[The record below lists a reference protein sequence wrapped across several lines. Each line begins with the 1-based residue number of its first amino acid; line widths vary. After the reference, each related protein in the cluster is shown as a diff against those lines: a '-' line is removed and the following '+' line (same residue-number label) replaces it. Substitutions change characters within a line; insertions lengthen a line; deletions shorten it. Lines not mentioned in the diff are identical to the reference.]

1 MNGGIVLSSRSL
13 SIIPSVPS
21 VRGRGTRTSLSL
33 RSPFIL
39 HGSSC
44 TEITG
49 RRNEW
54 RNYAATFGCVRC
66 KKRGETWQR
75 LDPLERRRRDA
86 NTLPFFCLLLRIFLS
101 LSFEARIKWWMVSGR
116 ERGDGTHEVAVSNDN
131 EVQVPIVTNCDR
143 FAHSDLVPLVG
154 SLHLFAFIV
163 RASGPF
169 LASPL
174 LSPSPGFASM
184 LARCSAPKWL
194 HFATLSCCTH
204 GANDEIGTRW
214 RRKLEPSWVT
224 ISRNN
229 WWMDGDPCLCTRIL
243 DGNSFEWS
251 TVR

>member
-1 MNGGIVLSSRSL
+1 MVNG
-13 SIIPSVPS
+13 
-21 VRGRGTRTSLSL
+21 
-33 RSPFIL
+33 
-39 HGSSC
+39 
-44 TEITG
+44 
-49 RRNEW
+49 
-54 RNYAATFGCVRC
+54 
-66 KKRGETWQR
+66 
-75 LDPLERRRRDA
+75 
-86 NTLPFFCLLLRIFLS
+86 
-101 LSFEARIKWWMVSGR
+101 GR

-229 WWMDGDPCLCTRIL
+229 WWMDGDPCLCARIL
-243 DGNSFEWS
+243 DGNSFQWS

>member
-66 KKRGETWQR
+66 KKRGETR
-75 LDPLERRRRDA
+75 SSRETSSRREHFA
-86 NTLPFFCLLLRIFLS
+86 LLLPSSSNLS
-101 LSFEARIKWWMVSGR
+101 LSFSFSFEARIKWWTGSGR

-229 WWMDGDPCLCTRIL
+229 WWMDGDPCSNSRWKFIWVI
-243 DGNSFEWS
+243 DGALN
-251 TVR
+251 